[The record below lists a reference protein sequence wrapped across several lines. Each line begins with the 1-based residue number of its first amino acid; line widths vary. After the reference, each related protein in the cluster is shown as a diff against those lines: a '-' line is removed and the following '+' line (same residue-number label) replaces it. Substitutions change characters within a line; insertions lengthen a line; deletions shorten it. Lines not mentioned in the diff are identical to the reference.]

1 MSARE
6 QMGARGTA
14 GAVAVRRAWAP
25 GRVNLI
31 GEHTDTT
38 GGLCLPLAI
47 QLGTEVRFR
56 PEAGSDTLAF
66 SSDAESEE
74 AVVPLAILDDP
85 AAVRRLAPGWAR
97 YVAAVAGK
105 VRAGGVAVPG
115 GRGEVRS
122 DVPPGAGLSSSA
134 ALELAVALAL
144 GFDGPPLALA
154 QVCRDAEETAVG
166 VPCGLMDQLASAAG
180 VEGAAVLLDLG
191 ALRITPVP
199 LPEGLEIVVAHS
211 GERRSLAGSAYAE
224 RRQQVESAQAVLGPL
239 PEARLDDLSLV
250 TDPLVR
256 RRARHVITEN
266 ARVRAAVAALGEQD
280 LVTFGRCLSESHR
293 SLAEDFEV
301 STPGLDALVS
311 RFQALPGCVG
321 ARLTGAG
328 FGGCIVAVG
337 DPGLLARARAG
348 GPLPGPAWVVTPGG
362 PAHLL
367 PDTTAGAD

>member
-1 MSARE
+1 MR
-6 QMGARGTA
+6 A
-14 GAVAVRRAWAP
+14 GEASEAVTVRRAWAP

-47 QLGTEVRFR
+47 QLGTEVRFQ
-56 PEAGSDTLAF
+56 PADTAGGDALEFT
-66 SSDAESEE
+66 SDAEDDR
-74 AVVPLAILDDP
+74 AIVPLALLDDP
-85 AAVRRLAPGWAR
+85 AAIRRLTPGWAR
-97 YVAAVAGK
+97 YVAAVAAA
-105 VRAGGVAVPG
+105 VRAHGVALRA
-115 GRGEVRS
+115 GRGHVRS

-144 GFDGPPLALA
+144 GFEGSPLALA
-154 QVCRDAEETAVG
+154 KTCRDAEETAVG

-224 RRQQVESAQAVLGPL
+224 RRRQVESAQAVLGPL
-239 PEARLDDLSLV
+239 PEARLDDLPLV

-266 ARVRAAVAALGEQD
+266 ARVRAAVAALGD
-280 LVTFGRCLSESHR
+280 GDVATFGRCLSESHR

-311 RFQALPGCVG
+311 RFQALAGCAG

-337 DPGLLARARAG
+337 ETGLLERARAG
-348 GPLPGPAWVVTPGG
+348 GPLPGPAWVVTPSG
-362 PAHLL
+362 PARVL
-367 PDTTAGAD
+367 PDTTDEAN